1 MLFIL
6 FVKVTTGILD
16 VEVPCSITFQL
27 IRGQDPGHVIN
38 LDQSE
43 VRLPCSI
50 TSLHGCSY
58 GKSAAKSLMG
68 HFEFYA
74 LCLGILGSDSKQF
87 VPFSFIIAHWRKLWV
102 LILMQILATTAI
114 LVAWFNSQSNVGR
127 RYTQIQWL
135 WTLSLRWLWEDP
147 RSKVYN
153 LYVKLCISDLW

>member
-6 FVKVTTGILD
+6 FVKVTTGIL
-16 VEVPCSITFQL
+16 EVMLPCSITSQP

-43 VRLPCSI
+43 VKLPCSI

-74 LCLGILGSDSKQF
+74 LCSGILGSDSKQF

-102 LILMQILATTAI
+102 LMQILATTAI